1 MKDRLIKAAKITGIF
16 FLVIGSIWFCLF
28 LFPLTSESEQA
39 YLEGDEETLVIAHR
53 GGLAHAPE
61 GTLEAFRY
69 SDELGVDILE
79 YDVHITSD
87 NHLVVI
93 HDSSVDR
100 TTDGSGLVNELTLEE
115 IQTLDAGYH
124 FQDENGAYV
133 YRNQGVYIPTVD
145 EVFEEF
151 GHTRHLIELKAS
163 NHSDR
168 YDDLIQKMWELIE
181 KHGLHDQVL
190 IASFNH
196 EINLAFE
203 EVSNGTVA
211 IGAGEQEAR
220 QFVIYHKALAN
231 LLYRPTAHA
240 LQLPM
245 EQEGFNLADWKL
257 IRGANNRGMAVYY
270 WTINDEE
277 TMHELIDLNAHGI
290 MTDDPE
296 LLISILRDK

>member
-1 MKDRLIKAAKITGIF
+1 MKDKLIKAAKITGTL
-16 FLVIGSIWFCLF
+16 FLVIGSIWFALF

-39 YLEGDEETLVIAHR
+39 YIAGDDETLVIAHR
-53 GGLAHAPE
+53 GGLVHAPE

-69 SDELGVDILE
+69 SDELGADILE

-100 TTDGSGLVNELTLEE
+100 TTDGSGLVNDLTLEE
-115 IQTLDAGYH
+115 VQSLDAGYH
-124 FQDENGAYV
+124 FQDENGEYI

-151 GHTRHLIELKAS
+151 GHTRHLIELKDS
-163 NHSDR
+163 NHPDR
-168 YDDLIQKMWELIE
+168 YDDLIHGMWGLIE
-181 KHGLHDQVL
+181 KHDLHEQIL
-190 IASFNH
+190 IASFDH
-196 EINLAFE
+196 DINLAFE

-257 IRGANNRGMAVYY
+257 IRGADNRGMAVYY

-277 TMHELIDLNAHGI
+277 TMRELIDLNAHGI
-290 MTDDPE
+290 MTDNPE
-296 LLISILRDK
+296 LLISIIQDR